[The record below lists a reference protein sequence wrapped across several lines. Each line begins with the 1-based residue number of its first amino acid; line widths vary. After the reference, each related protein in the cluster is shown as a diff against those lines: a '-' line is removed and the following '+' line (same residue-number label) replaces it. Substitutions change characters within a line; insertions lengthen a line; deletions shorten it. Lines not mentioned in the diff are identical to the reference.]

1 MQLEESVTL
10 FDDNKVE
17 NRFAELQIT
26 ADGITSEVSRKVGND
41 EVISRIN
48 QSAESVKIQADKIN
62 IDGVITAVND
72 NTTTTID
79 GDKIT
84 TGTLNGDRIIANTVN
99 GNRIIAS
106 TLSAGAINAD
116 SGQFNTANIP
126 DLNASKITSGDIL
139 ANRMSTNLVSAFQA
153 VVSDLKALAATIG
166 GFFIGDTDIHTKDV
180 AITSNAD
187 NSVGLSSSVFT
198 RTINGASRSN
208 LKFAIGSKFGVDKA
222 GTLYANGANVTSI
235 SADNISTGTINTSRL
250 NANEIK
256 TQIVQTTEL
265 NAGKITS
272 GTLDTARLN
281 ANTVKSQIVQ
291 TAELNAGKITSGTLS
306 ADRIGVESIGAN
318 KIKVDEINIGAA
330 QITSGTIETA
340 RIPNLNAN
348 KITSGTIDAAR
359 INAIG
364 ASSGAHASLTSIGF
378 DISNGGT
385 SLASFGTGGMR
396 VGKEGEQ
403 RITVTSDTIAVYDV
417 DGSNPF
423 TVSTEG
429 SLQTAN
435 NLWTNWV
442 SGTSGSTYSRT
453 ANIYLKG
460 NVENNRFYVA
470 VSTSGEPTTFTQYI
484 DNPTTTLKT
493 LAINGVTFGIKKIVG
508 GGVFLSMTST
518 TSTKKYAA
526 FKWTEKYRVTAV
538 KINDQVLSTRSQYA
552 TLIDS
557 NGTSGAGTI
566 YTYGNIAMLRLEVYK
581 ANVGSGG
588 TIYQGRLLHHLPV
601 TTVNLTS
608 RYGGVCLGGI
618 GSDGTVVLYNYTGA
632 TINPSASSPV
642 VICATYIF
650 K

>member
-1 MQLEESVTL
+1 MKLTAESTVIDDKKITDSFATL
-10 FDDNKVE
+10 QVD
-17 NRFAELQIT
+17 
-26 ADGITSEVSRKVGND
+26 ADGIRTEVGTKVGNN

-48 QSAESVKIQADKIN
+48 QTAESVKIQASKIQ
-62 IDGVITAVND
+62 IDGVITAINND
-72 NTTTTID
+72 ATTTIN
-79 GDKIT
+79 GGKIT
-84 TGTLNGDRIIANTVN
+84 TGTLNGDRIIANTIN
-99 GNRIIAS
+99 GDRIIANTVS
-106 TLSAGAINAD
+106 VGKIDAT
-116 SGQFNTANIP
+116 SGTFSTANIP
-126 DLNASKITSGDIL
+126 
-139 ANRMSTNLVSAFQA
+139 
-153 VVSDLKALAATIG
+153 
-166 GFFIGDTDIHTKDV
+166 
-180 AITSNAD
+180 
-187 NSVGLSSSVFT
+187 
-198 RTINGASRSN
+198 
-208 LKFAIGSKFGVDKA
+208 
-222 GTLYANGANVTSI
+222 
-235 SADNISTGTINTSRL
+235 
-250 NANEIK
+250 E
-256 TQIVQTTEL
+256 
-265 NAGKITS
+265 
-272 GTLDTARLN
+272 
-281 ANTVKSQIVQ
+281 
-291 TAELNAGKITSGTLS
+291 
-306 ADRIGVESIGAN
+306 
-318 KIKVDEINIGAA
+318 
-330 QITSGTIETA
+330 
-340 RIPNLNAN
+340 LNAN
-348 KITSGTIDAAR
+348 KITSGTIRADL
-359 INAIG
+359 ISAIG
-364 ASSGAHASLTSIGF
+364 SSSGAHASLTSNGL
-378 DISNGGT
+378 DINNGST
-385 SLASFGTGGMR
+385 SLASFGTSGMR

-403 RITVTSDTIAVYDV
+403 RITVTSDTMAVYDV

-493 LAINGVTFGIKKIVG
+493 LTVNGVTFGIKKIVG
-508 GGVFLSMTST
+508 GGVFLSMAST

-557 NGTSGAGTI
+557 TGTSGAGTI

-581 ANVGSGG
+581 ANVGNGG

-632 TINPSASSPV
+632 TINPSDSSPV

>member
-26 ADGITSEVSRKVGND
+26 ADGITSEVSRKVGNN

-48 QSAESVKIQADKIN
+48 QSAEAVTIQANKIN
-62 IDGVITAVND
+62 IDGAITAINN
-72 NTTTTID
+72 NTTTTIN
-79 GDKIT
+79 GGKIT
-84 TGTLNGDRIIANTVN
+84 TGTLDGDRIIANTIN
-99 GNRIIAS
+99 GNRIIAD
-106 TLSAGAINAD
+106 TLSAHAIKAD
-116 SGQFNTANIP
+116 SGQFDTANIP
-126 DLNASKITSGDIL
+126 DLNAEKITSGTIDTARL
-139 ANRMSTNLVSAFQA
+139 NANEIKSQIVQTTEL
-153 VVSDLKALAATIG
+153 
-166 GFFIGDTDIHTKDV
+166 
-180 AITSNAD
+180 NA
-187 NSVGLSSSVFT
+187 SK
-198 RTINGASRSN
+198 IAS
-208 LKFAIGSKFGVDKA
+208 
-222 GTLYANGANVTSI
+222 GTL
-235 SADNISTGTINTSRL
+235 NTARL

-265 NAGKITS
+265 NA
-272 GTLDTARLN
+272 
-281 ANTVKSQIVQ
+281 
-291 TAELNAGKITSGTLS
+291 
-306 ADRIGVESIGAN
+306 
-318 KIKVDEINIGAA
+318 
-330 QITSGTIETA
+330 
-340 RIPNLNAN
+340 N
-348 KITSGTIDAAR
+348 KITSGTINAAR

-364 ASSGAHASLTSIGF
+364 ASSGAHASLTSTGL

-403 RITVTSDTIAVYDV
+403 RITVTSDTMAVYDV

-552 TLIDS
+552 SLIDS

-601 TTVNLTS
+601 TTVNLVS
-608 RYGGVCLGGI
+608 RYGGACLGGI